1 MRKLLISLGVLL
13 VLLVIA
19 DRILVVVAQNQISDR
34 LATAYDMPEKPA
46 VSIHGFPFL
55 TQALTGNYSE
65 IDVTASQVS
74 AGGIVLHDLNAKF
87 TGVDAPLGQVLG
99 RGVSKVTADRA
110 TGSAVITL
118 GQIDQRLPPGIRIR
132 PDGNHLTVSGTVRYQ
147 GARVPVS
154 ATVDLGISG
163 TGIKVT
169 PVHVTVSGGTGLPAA
184 AAYASQL
191 GIVIPLTALPLHLH
205 LTSVS
210 VAPGGVRIGASARH
224 VHFARA

>member
-1 MRKLLISLGVLL
+1 MRKVLISLGVVL

-34 LATAYDMPEKPA
+34 LATAYDMPDKPA

-74 AGGIVLHDLNAKF
+74 AGGILLHDLNAKF
-87 TGVDAPLGQVLG
+87 TGVSAPLGQVLG
-99 RGVSKVTADRA
+99 HGASKVTADRA
-110 TGSAVITL
+110 TGSAVISL
-118 GQIDQRLPPGIRIR
+118 GQIDRRLPPGIRIR
-132 PDGNHLTVSGTVRYQ
+132 RDGDHLAVSGTVRYQ
-147 GARVPVS
+147 GARVPVA

-163 TGIKVT
+163 AGIKVT

-184 AAYASQL
+184 AGYASQL
-191 GIVIPLTALPLHLH
+191 SIVIPLTSLPLHLH

-210 VAPGGVRIGASARH
+210 VAPDGVRIGASARH

>member
-1 MRKLLISLGVLL
+1 MRKVLISLGVLL

-19 DRILVVVAQNQISDR
+19 DRILVVVAQDQISDH
-34 LATAYDMPEKPA
+34 LAAAYDMPDKPA

-55 TQALTGNYSE
+55 TQALTGSYSE

-74 AGGIVLHDLNAKF
+74 AGGIMLHDLTARF
-87 TGVDAPLGQVLG
+87 TGVHAPLGEVLG
-99 RGVSKVTADRA
+99 QGTSNVTADRA
-110 TGSAVITL
+110 TGSAVISL
-118 GQIDQRLPPGIRIR
+118 GQIDRRLPHGIRIR
-132 PDGNHLTVSGTVRYQ
+132 PDGNHLMVSGTVRYQ
-147 GARVPVS
+147 GAKVPVS
-154 ATVDLGISG
+154 ASVDLGISG
-163 TGIKVT
+163 AGIKVT

-191 GIVIPLTALPLHLH
+191 GIVIPLTSLPLHLH
-205 LTSVS
+205 LTSVG